1 MWDGIP
7 IGILSDISAWTVT
20 ASLALVVVRLIYKG
34 KLVPYS
40 TLMVYK
46 EALEA
51 ERKANA
57 ELRAALGEGGNS
69 TTGAVTHLFESLRT
83 EPVDGEKP

>member
-1 MWDGIP
+1 MLDGIP
-7 IGILSDISAWTVT
+7 IAVLSDVSAWIVT
-20 ASLALVVVRLIYKG
+20 ASVCLAIVRLIYKG

-46 EALEA
+46 EALET

-57 ELRAALGEGGNS
+57 ELRAALGEGGHA
-69 TTGAVTHLFESLRT
+69 TTGAVTHLFESLRP
-83 EPVDGEKP
+83 EHVDGEES